1 MSIHVDFGL
10 PNKKGF
16 NVHWPPQDVSNT
28 YEVPSVKKLSPAYII
43 AAAEKWLKQNPN
55 HEHYNSVNNY
65 VEQVNDGYDGA
76 YYMKELENLVESE
89 GLFSLYQ

>member
-1 MSIHVDFGL
+1 MSVHVDFGL

-16 NVHWPPQDVSNT
+16 NVRWPEDVVSQS
-28 YEVPSVKKLSPAYII
+28 YDVPSVKKLSPAYII

-55 HEHYNSVNNY
+55 HEHYNTVNNY
-65 VEQVNDGYDGA
+65 VDQVNNGYDGA
-76 YYMKELENLVESE
+76 YYMEQLQILVEGE